1 MQRVYVSF
9 VLTII
14 CHVSVASESLRMN
27 GDGPFP
33 ISLAPLFQNKSKC
46 KNHCYES
53 KFDLHE
59 NEPVAR
65 THFHMN
71 GFARRLVLTL
81 RQKGTRKW
89 PIASL
94 TKTIFGMEWLNPC

>member
-14 CHVSVASESLRMN
+14 SHASVSSESLRMN
-27 GDGPFP
+27 GNGPFL
-33 ISLAPLFQNKSKC
+33 ISLVPLFRNESKC

-59 NEPVAR
+59 NEPVGG

-81 RQKGTRKW
+81 RQKGTRK
-89 PIASL
+89 
-94 TKTIFGMEWLNPC
+94 